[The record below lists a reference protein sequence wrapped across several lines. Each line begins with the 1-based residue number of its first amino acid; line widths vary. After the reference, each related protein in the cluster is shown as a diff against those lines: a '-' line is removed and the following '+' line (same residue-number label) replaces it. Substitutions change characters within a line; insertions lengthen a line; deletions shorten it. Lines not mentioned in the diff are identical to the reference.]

1 MLIRN
6 LAEHL
11 SIVFCRSNLP
21 IIAPI
26 CGDIPRSHC
35 LNFCIF
41 WLPADRS
48 LNTLHNKTLLAPMN
62 YQYKHDLVA
71 AEQARVMGNIVEAME
86 YYDRAI
92 QGAQENGQIH
102 EQALAA
108 ELAGAFYLS
117 IGREKIAKTYLT
129 ESRYCYQRWGANAK
143 APHHENAQFY
153 ANLQEFNQTLEEL
166 VQQRTSEL
174 SQTLEDL
181 KSTQNRLVESE
192 KMTALGG
199 LVAGVAHEINTPI
212 GIGIAAASL
221 LAEKVTQFCEIYSNG
236 QIKRSQ
242 LENFLDITLQSSN
255 MILANLTRAADLIHS
270 FKEVAVDQSSEL
282 KRTFHLKN
290 YLEEIL
296 TSLTAK
302 LRTTKQ
308 TVKVNCDENI
318 VLDSYPGVISQI
330 LTNLVM
336 NSLVHAYEPN
346 DEGVLTLDF
355 QLDGELLVFEY
366 ADNGKGI
373 TPENLSKIFEPFFTT
388 KRGQGGTGL
397 GLHIIYNLVSQ
408 KLQGTIKCQSQLG
421 DGTKFLIKFPAKIG
435 D

>member
-1 MLIRN
+1 
-6 LAEHL
+6 
-11 SIVFCRSNLP
+11 
-21 IIAPI
+21 
-26 CGDIPRSHC
+26 
-35 LNFCIF
+35 
-41 WLPADRS
+41 
-48 LNTLHNKTLLAPMN
+48 MN
-62 YQYKHDLVA
+62 YQDNDDLVA
-71 AEQARVMGNIVEAME
+71 AEKARVTGNIVEAME

-92 QGAQENGQIH
+92 QGAEDNGHIH

-117 IGREKIAKTYLT
+117 LGRAKIAKIYLT
-129 ESRYCYQRWGANAK
+129 ESHSCYQRCDAK
-143 APHHENAQFY
+143 AQAAHLESKYQQWLTSVSIPTNIEMHN
-153 ANLQEFNQTLEEL
+153 NLQQFNQNLEQL

-174 SQTLEDL
+174 SQTLADL
-181 KSTQNRLVESE
+181 KSTQNQLVESE
-192 KMTALGG
+192 KMAALGG

-221 LAEKVTQFCEIYSNG
+221 LAEKVTKFCEIYSNG
-236 QIKRSQ
+236 QIKRSE
-242 LENFLDITLQSSN
+242 LEKFLDITMQSSN

-282 KRTFHLKN
+282 KRTFQVKK

-302 LRTTKQ
+302 LRTTKHK
-308 TVKVNCDENI
+308 VEVNCDENI
-318 VLDSYPGVISQI
+318 VLDSYPGVFYQI
-330 LTNLVM
+330 VTNLVI
-336 NSLVHAYEPN
+336 NSLIHAYEPD
-346 DEGVLTLDF
+346 DEGVLTFYF

-373 TPENLSKIFEPFFTT
+373 TPENISKIFEPFFTT

-397 GLHIIYNLVSQ
+397 GLHIIYNLVNQ

-421 DGTKFLIKFPAKIG
+421 QGTKFLIKFPAKIG
-435 D
+435 N

>member
-1 MLIRN
+1 
-6 LAEHL
+6 
-11 SIVFCRSNLP
+11 
-21 IIAPI
+21 
-26 CGDIPRSHC
+26 
-35 LNFCIF
+35 
-41 WLPADRS
+41 
-48 LNTLHNKTLLAPMN
+48 MN
-62 YQYKHDLVA
+62 YQDNDDLVA
-71 AEQARVMGNIVEAME
+71 AEKARVTGNIVEAME

-92 QGAQENGQIH
+92 QGAEDNGHIH

-117 IGREKIAKTYLT
+117 LGREKIAKIYLT
-129 ESRYCYQRWGANAK
+129 ESHSCYQRCDAK
-143 APHHENAQFY
+143 AQAAHLESKYQQWLTSVSIPTNIEMHN
-153 ANLQEFNQTLEEL
+153 NLQQFNQNLEQL

-174 SQTLEDL
+174 SQTLADL
-181 KSTQNRLVESE
+181 KSTQNQLVESE
-192 KMTALGG
+192 KMAALGG

-221 LAEKVTQFCEIYSNG
+221 LAEKVTKFCEIYSNG
-236 QIKRSQ
+236 QIKRSE
-242 LENFLDITLQSSN
+242 LEKFLDITMQSSN

-282 KRTFHLKN
+282 KRTFQLKK

-302 LRTTKQ
+302 LRTTKHK
-308 TVKVNCDENI
+308 VEVNCDENI
-318 VLDSYPGVISQI
+318 VLDSYPGLFYQI
-330 LTNLVM
+330 VTNLVI
-336 NSLVHAYEPN
+336 NSLIHAYEP
-346 DEGVLTLDF
+346 DDAGVLTFDF

-397 GLHIIYNLVSQ
+397 GLHIIYNLVTQ

-421 DGTKFLIKFPAKIG
+421 QGTKFLIKFPAKIG
-435 D
+435 N

>member
-1 MLIRN
+1 
-6 LAEHL
+6 
-11 SIVFCRSNLP
+11 
-21 IIAPI
+21 
-26 CGDIPRSHC
+26 
-35 LNFCIF
+35 
-41 WLPADRS
+41 
-48 LNTLHNKTLLAPMN
+48 MN
-62 YQYKHDLVA
+62 DQYKHDLVA

-86 YYDRAI
+86 YYDLAI

-129 ESRYCYQRWGANAK
+129 ESRYCYQRWSAKAK
-143 APHHENAQFY
+143 APHHENPQYY

-181 KSTQNRLVESE
+181 KSTQKRLIESE
-192 KMTALGG
+192 KMTAIGG
-199 LVAGVAHEINTPI
+199 LVAGIAHEINTPI

-221 LAEKVTQFCEIYSNG
+221 LSEKVTKFCEIYSNG
-236 QIKRSQ
+236 QIKRSE
-242 LENFLDITLQSSN
+242 LDNFLDITLQSSN
-255 MILANLTRAADLIHS
+255 MILANLMRAADLIHS

-290 YLEEIL
+290 YVEEIL

-318 VLDSYPGVISQI
+318 ILDTYPGVFSQI
-330 LTNLVM
+330 VTNLVM
-336 NSLVHAYEPN
+336 NSLIHAYEPN
-346 DEGVLTLDF
+346 DEGVLTFDF
-355 QLDGELLVFEY
+355 QLDDEMLVFEY

-421 DGTKFLIKFPAKIG
+421 NGTNFLIKFPAKIG
-435 D
+435 N

>member
-1 MLIRN
+1 
-6 LAEHL
+6 
-11 SIVFCRSNLP
+11 
-21 IIAPI
+21 
-26 CGDIPRSHC
+26 
-35 LNFCIF
+35 
-41 WLPADRS
+41 
-48 LNTLHNKTLLAPMN
+48 MN
-62 YQYKHDLVA
+62 YQDNDDLVA
-71 AEQARVMGNIVEAME
+71 AEKARGTGNIVEAME

-92 QGAQENGQIH
+92 QGAEDNGDID

-117 IGREKIAKTYLT
+117 IGRAKIAKIYLT
-129 ESRYCYQRWGANAK
+129 ESHSCYQRCDAK
-143 APHHENAQFY
+143 AQAAHLESKYQQWLTSVSIPTNIEIHN
-153 ANLQEFNQTLEEL
+153 NLQQFNQNLEQL

-174 SQTLEDL
+174 SQTLAYL
-181 KSTQNRLVESE
+181 KSTQNQLVESE
-192 KMTALGG
+192 KMAALGG

-221 LAEKVTQFCEIYSNG
+221 LAEKVTKFCEIYSNG
-236 QIKRSQ
+236 QIKRSD
-242 LENFLDITLQSSN
+242 LEKFLDITMQSSN

-282 KRTFHLKN
+282 KRSFKLKN
-290 YLEEIL
+290 YLDEIL

-302 LRTTKQ
+302 LRTTKHK
-308 TVKVNCDENI
+308 VEVNCDENI
-318 VLDSYPGVISQI
+318 VLDSYPGVFYQI
-330 LTNLVM
+330 VTNLVL
-336 NSLVHAYEPN
+336 NSLIHAYEPK
-346 DEGVLTLDF
+346 DEGVLTFDF

-397 GLHIIYNLVSQ
+397 GLHIIYNLVNQ

-421 DGTKFLIKFPAKIG
+421 HGTKFLIKFPAKIG
-435 D
+435 N

>member
-1 MLIRN
+1 
-6 LAEHL
+6 
-11 SIVFCRSNLP
+11 
-21 IIAPI
+21 
-26 CGDIPRSHC
+26 
-35 LNFCIF
+35 
-41 WLPADRS
+41 
-48 LNTLHNKTLLAPMN
+48 MN
-62 YQYKHDLVA
+62 SQQKDDLVA
-71 AEQARVMGNIVEAME
+71 AEKARVTGNIIEAME

-92 QGAQENGQIH
+92 QGAEDNGDID
-102 EQALAA
+102 EQGLAA

-117 IGREKIAKTYLT
+117 IGRAKIAKIYLT
-129 ESRYCYQRWGANAK
+129 ESHSCYQRCDAK
-143 APHHENAQFY
+143 AQAAHLESKYQQWLTSVSIPTNIDHN
-153 ANLQEFNQTLEEL
+153 NLQQFNQNLEEL

-181 KSTQNRLVESE
+181 KSTQNQLVESE
-192 KMTALGG
+192 KMAALGG

-221 LAEKVTQFCEIYSNG
+221 LAEKVTKFCEIYSNG
-236 QIKRSQ
+236 QIKRSE
-242 LENFLDITLQSSN
+242 LEKFLDITMQSSN

-282 KRTFHLKN
+282 KRTFPVKK

-302 LRTTKQ
+302 LRTTKHK
-308 TVKVNCDENI
+308 VEVNCDENI
-318 VLDSYPGVISQI
+318 VLDSYPGLFYQI
-330 LTNLVM
+330 VTNLVL
-336 NSLVHAYEPN
+336 NSLIHAYEPK
-346 DEGVLTLDF
+346 DEGVLTFDF

-397 GLHIIYNLVSQ
+397 GLHIIYNLVNQ

-421 DGTKFLIKFPAKIG
+421 QGTKFLIKFPAKIAN
-435 D
+435 

>member
-1 MLIRN
+1 
-6 LAEHL
+6 
-11 SIVFCRSNLP
+11 
-21 IIAPI
+21 
-26 CGDIPRSHC
+26 
-35 LNFCIF
+35 
-41 WLPADRS
+41 
-48 LNTLHNKTLLAPMN
+48 MN
-62 YQYKHDLVA
+62 YQYKDDLVA
-71 AEQARVMGNIVEAME
+71 AEQARVMGNIIEAME

-129 ESRYCYQRWGANAK
+129 ESRYCYQGWGAKAK

-181 KSTQNRLVESE
+181 KATQNRLVESE

-221 LAEKVTQFCEIYSNG
+221 LAEKVTQFCEIYNNG

-282 KRTFHLKN
+282 KRTFNLKN

-302 LRTTKQ
+302 LRATKQ
-308 TVKVNCDENI
+308 KVKINCDENI
-318 VLDSYPGVISQI
+318 VLDSYPGVLSQI
-330 LTNLVM
+330 VTNLVM

-346 DEGVLTLDF
+346 DEGTIALDF

-373 TPENLSKIFEPFFTT
+373 TPENLSKIFQPFFTT

-421 DGTKFLIKFPAKIG
+421 DGTNFLIKFPAKVG

>member
-1 MLIRN
+1 
-6 LAEHL
+6 
-11 SIVFCRSNLP
+11 
-21 IIAPI
+21 
-26 CGDIPRSHC
+26 
-35 LNFCIF
+35 
-41 WLPADRS
+41 
-48 LNTLHNKTLLAPMN
+48 MN
-62 YQYKHDLVA
+62 YQHKHDLVA

-86 YYDRAI
+86 YYDLAI

-129 ESRYCYQRWGANAK
+129 ESRYCYQRWGAKAK
-143 APHHENAQFY
+143 APHHENAQYY

-181 KSTQNRLVESE
+181 KSTQKRLVESE

-199 LVAGVAHEINTPI
+199 LVAGIAHEINTPI

-221 LAEKVTQFCEIYSNG
+221 LAEKVTKFCEIYSNG

-242 LENFLDITLQSSN
+242 LENFLDTAMQSSN

-318 VLDSYPGVISQI
+318 ILDTYPGVFSQI
-330 LTNLVM
+330 VTNLVM
-336 NSLVHAYEPN
+336 NSLIHAYEPN
-346 DEGVLTLDF
+346 DEGVLTFDF
-355 QLDGELLVFEY
+355 QLDDEMLVFEY

-421 DGTKFLIKFPAKIG
+421 KGTNFLIKFPAKIG
-435 D
+435 N

>member
-1 MLIRN
+1 
-6 LAEHL
+6 
-11 SIVFCRSNLP
+11 
-21 IIAPI
+21 
-26 CGDIPRSHC
+26 
-35 LNFCIF
+35 
-41 WLPADRS
+41 
-48 LNTLHNKTLLAPMN
+48 MN
-62 YQYKHDLVA
+62 YQDNDDLVA
-71 AEQARVMGNIVEAME
+71 AEKARGTGNIVEAME

-92 QGAQENGQIH
+92 QGAEDNGHIH

-117 IGREKIAKTYLT
+117 LGREKIAKIYLT
-129 ESRYCYQRWGANAK
+129 ESHYCYQRCDAK
-143 APHHENAQFY
+143 AQAAHLESKYQQWLTSVSIPTNIEIHN
-153 ANLQEFNQTLEEL
+153 NLQQFNQNLELL

-174 SQTLEDL
+174 SQTLADL
-181 KSTQNRLVESE
+181 KSTQNQLVESE
-192 KMTALGG
+192 KMAALGG

-221 LAEKVTQFCEIYSNG
+221 LAEKVTKFCEIYSNG
-236 QIKRSQ
+236 QIKRSE
-242 LENFLDITLQSSN
+242 LEKFLDITMQSSN

-282 KRTFHLKN
+282 KRTFQVKK

-302 LRTTKQ
+302 LRTTKHK
-308 TVKVNCDENI
+308 VEVNCDENI
-318 VLDSYPGVISQI
+318 VLDSYPGVFYQI
-330 LTNLVM
+330 VTNLVI
-336 NSLVHAYEPN
+336 NSLIHAYEPK
-346 DEGVLTLDF
+346 DEGVLTFDF

-397 GLHIIYNLVSQ
+397 GLHIIYNLVNQ

-421 DGTKFLIKFPAKIG
+421 QGTKFLMKFPAKIG
-435 D
+435 N

>member
-1 MLIRN
+1 MY
-6 LAEHL
+6 LA
-11 SIVFCRSNLP
+11 I
-21 IIAPI
+21 
-26 CGDIPRSHC
+26 
-35 LNFCIF
+35 LN
-41 WLPADRS
+41 
-48 LNTLHNKTLLAPMN
+48 HYNKTLFAPMN
-62 YQYKHDLVA
+62 YQHKHDLIA
-71 AEQARVMGNIVEAME
+71 AEQARATGNIIEAME

-92 QGAQENGQIH
+92 QGAQENGHIH

-117 IGREKIAKTYLT
+117 IGREKIANTYLT
-129 ESRYCYQRWGANAK
+129 ESRYCYQRWGAKAK
-143 APHHENAQFY
+143 APHYENAQSY

-181 KSTQNRLVESE
+181 KLTQNRLVESE

-221 LAEKVTQFCEIYSNG
+221 LAEKVTQFCEIYNNG

-242 LENFLDITLQSSN
+242 LENFLDTAIQSSN

-282 KRTFHLKN
+282 KRTFYLKK

-296 TSLTAK
+296 NSLIVK
-302 LRTTKQ
+302 LRKTKQ
-308 TVKVNCDENI
+308 IVKVNCDENI
-318 VLDSYPGVISQI
+318 VLDSYPGVFSQI
-330 LTNLVM
+330 VTNLVM
-336 NSLVHAYEPN
+336 NSLIHAYDQH
-346 DEGVLTLDF
+346 DEGVLTFDF
-355 QLDGELLVFEY
+355 RLDGELLVFEY
-366 ADNGKGI
+366 GDNGKGI

-397 GLHIIYNLVSQ
+397 GLHIIYNLVNQ

-421 DGTKFLIKFPAKIG
+421 HGTKFLIKFPAKIG
-435 D
+435 N

>member
-1 MLIRN
+1 
-6 LAEHL
+6 
-11 SIVFCRSNLP
+11 
-21 IIAPI
+21 
-26 CGDIPRSHC
+26 
-35 LNFCIF
+35 
-41 WLPADRS
+41 
-48 LNTLHNKTLLAPMN
+48 MN
-62 YQYKHDLVA
+62 YQHKHDLIA
-71 AEQARVMGNIVEAME
+71 AEQARLMGNIIEAME
-86 YYDRAI
+86 YYDQAI

-117 IGREKIAKTYLT
+117 IGREKIAQTYLT
-129 ESRYCYQRWGANAK
+129 ESRYCYQRWGAKAK

-153 ANLQEFNQTLEEL
+153 ANLQEFNHTLEEL

-174 SQTLEDL
+174 SQTLENL
-181 KSTQNRLVESE
+181 KSTQKRLVESE

-221 LAEKVTQFCEIYSNG
+221 LAEKVTQFCEIYNNG

-242 LENFLDITLQSSN
+242 LEDFLDITLQSSN
-255 MILANLTRAADLIHS
+255 IILANLTRAADLIHS

-318 VLDSYPGVISQI
+318 ILDTYPGVFSQI
-330 LTNLVM
+330 VTNLVM
-336 NSLVHAYEPN
+336 NSLIHAYEPN
-346 DEGVLTLDF
+346 DEGLLTFDF

-397 GLHIIYNLVSQ
+397 GLHIIYNLVNQ

-421 DGTKFLIKFPAKIG
+421 NGTRFLIKFPTKLG
-435 D
+435 H

>member
-1 MLIRN
+1 MY
-6 LAEHL
+6 
-11 SIVFCRSNLP
+11 
-21 IIAPI
+21 
-26 CGDIPRSHC
+26 
-35 LNFCIF
+35 
-41 WLPADRS
+41 
-48 LNTLHNKTLLAPMN
+48 

-71 AEQARVMGNIVEAME
+71 AEQARVIGNIIEAME

-117 IGREKIAKTYLT
+117 IGREKIAQTYLT
-129 ESRYCYQRWGANAK
+129 ESRYCYQRWGAKSK
-143 APHHENAQFY
+143 APQHENAQFY

-221 LAEKVTQFCEIYSNG
+221 LAEKVTQFCEIYNNG

-282 KRTFHLKN
+282 KRTFNLKN

-296 TSLTAK
+296 ISLTAK

-308 TVKVNCDENI
+308 KVKVNCDENI
-318 VLDSYPGVISQI
+318 VLDSYPGVFSQI
-330 LTNLVM
+330 VTNLVM
-336 NSLVHAYEPN
+336 NSLIHAYEPN
-346 DEGVLTLDF
+346 DEGVLILDF

-421 DGTKFLIKFPAKIG
+421 NGTKFLIKFPAKVG

>member
-1 MLIRN
+1 
-6 LAEHL
+6 
-11 SIVFCRSNLP
+11 
-21 IIAPI
+21 
-26 CGDIPRSHC
+26 
-35 LNFCIF
+35 
-41 WLPADRS
+41 
-48 LNTLHNKTLLAPMN
+48 MN
-62 YQYKHDLVA
+62 YQHKHDLVA

-86 YYDRAI
+86 YYDQAI

-129 ESRYCYQRWGANAK
+129 EARYCYQRWGAKAK
-143 APHHENAQFY
+143 APHHENAQYY

-181 KSTQNRLVESE
+181 KSTQKRLVESE

-199 LVAGVAHEINTPI
+199 LVAGIAHEINTPI
-212 GIGIAAASL
+212 GVGIAAASL
-221 LAEKVTQFCEIYSNG
+221 LAEKVTQFCDIYSNG

-282 KRTFHLKN
+282 KRTFYLKN

-318 VLDSYPGVISQI
+318 ILDTYPGVFSQI
-330 LTNLVM
+330 VTNLVM
-336 NSLVHAYEPN
+336 NSLIHAYEPN

-397 GLHIIYNLVSQ
+397 GLHIIYNLVNQ

-421 DGTKFLIKFPAKIG
+421 NGTNFLIKFPAKIG
-435 D
+435 N

>member
-1 MLIRN
+1 
-6 LAEHL
+6 
-11 SIVFCRSNLP
+11 
-21 IIAPI
+21 
-26 CGDIPRSHC
+26 
-35 LNFCIF
+35 
-41 WLPADRS
+41 
-48 LNTLHNKTLLAPMN
+48 MN
-62 YQYKHDLVA
+62 YQHKHDLVA
-71 AEQARVMGNIVEAME
+71 AEQARAMGNIVEAME
-86 YYDRAI
+86 YYDLAI

-129 ESRYCYQRWGANAK
+129 EARYCYQRWGAKAK

-199 LVAGVAHEINTPI
+199 LVAGIAHEINTPI

-221 LAEKVTQFCEIYSNG
+221 LAEKVTKFCEIYSNG
-236 QIKRSQ
+236 QVKRSQ
-242 LENFLDITLQSSN
+242 LENFLDTAMQSSN

-282 KRTFHLKN
+282 KRTFYLKN

-318 VLDSYPGVISQI
+318 ILDTYPGVFSQI
-330 LTNLVM
+330 VTNLVM
-336 NSLVHAYEPN
+336 NSLIHAYEPN
-346 DEGVLTLDF
+346 DEGVLTFDF
-355 QLDGELLVFEY
+355 RLDGELLVFEY

-421 DGTKFLIKFPAKIG
+421 NGTNFLIKFPAKIG
-435 D
+435 N

>member
-1 MLIRN
+1 
-6 LAEHL
+6 
-11 SIVFCRSNLP
+11 
-21 IIAPI
+21 
-26 CGDIPRSHC
+26 
-35 LNFCIF
+35 
-41 WLPADRS
+41 
-48 LNTLHNKTLLAPMN
+48 MN
-62 YQYKHDLVA
+62 YQHDDLVA
-71 AEQARVMGNIVEAME
+71 AEKARVTGNILEAME

-92 QGAQENGQIH
+92 QGAQDNENIH
-102 EQALAA
+102 EQGLAA

-117 IGREKIAKTYLT
+117 IGRAKIAKIYLT
-129 ESRYCYQRWGANAK
+129 ESHSCYQRCDAK
-143 APHHENAQFY
+143 AQAAHLESKYQQWLTSVSIPTNIDHN
-153 ANLQEFNQTLEEL
+153 NLQQFNQNLEEL

-181 KSTQNRLVESE
+181 KSTQNQLVESE
-192 KMTALGG
+192 KMAALGG

-221 LAEKVTQFCEIYSNG
+221 LAEKVTKFCEIYSNG
-236 QIKRSQ
+236 QIKRSE
-242 LENFLDITLQSSN
+242 LEKFLDITMQSSN

-282 KRTFHLKN
+282 KRTFPVKK

-302 LRTTKQ
+302 LRTTKHK
-308 TVKVNCDENI
+308 VEVNCDENI
-318 VLDSYPGVISQI
+318 VLDSYPGLFYQI
-330 LTNLVM
+330 VTNLVI
-336 NSLVHAYEPN
+336 NSLIHAYEPN
-346 DEGVLTLDF
+346 DEGVLTFDF
-355 QLDGELLVFEY
+355 QLDGELLVFQY

-397 GLHIIYNLVSQ
+397 GLHIIYNLVNQ

-421 DGTKFLIKFPAKIG
+421 QGTKFLIKFPAQIG
-435 D
+435 N

>member
-1 MLIRN
+1 
-6 LAEHL
+6 
-11 SIVFCRSNLP
+11 
-21 IIAPI
+21 
-26 CGDIPRSHC
+26 
-35 LNFCIF
+35 
-41 WLPADRS
+41 
-48 LNTLHNKTLLAPMN
+48 MN
-62 YQYKHDLVA
+62 SQQKDDLVA
-71 AEQARVMGNIVEAME
+71 AEKARVTGNIIEAME

-92 QGAQENGQIH
+92 QGAEDNGDID
-102 EQALAA
+102 EQGLAA

-117 IGREKIAKTYLT
+117 IGRAKIAKIYLT
-129 ESRYCYQRWGANAK
+129 ESHSCYQRCDAK
-143 APHHENAQFY
+143 AQAAHLESKYQQWLTSVSIPTNIEIHN
-153 ANLQEFNQTLEEL
+153 NLQQFNQNLEQL

-174 SQTLEDL
+174 SQTLADL
-181 KSTQNRLVESE
+181 KSTQNQLVESE
-192 KMTALGG
+192 KMAALGG

-221 LAEKVTQFCEIYSNG
+221 LAEKVTKFCEIYSNG
-236 QIKRSQ
+236 QIKRSE
-242 LENFLDITLQSSN
+242 LEKFLDITMQSSN

-282 KRTFHLKN
+282 KRTFPVKK

-302 LRTTKQ
+302 LRTTKHK
-308 TVKVNCDENI
+308 VEVNCDENI
-318 VLDSYPGVISQI
+318 VLDSYPGVFYQI
-330 LTNLVM
+330 VTNLVL
-336 NSLVHAYEPN
+336 NSLIHAYEPK
-346 DEGVLTLDF
+346 DEGVLTFDF

-397 GLHIIYNLVSQ
+397 GLHIIYNLVNQ

-421 DGTKFLIKFPAKIG
+421 QGTKFLIKFPAKIAN
-435 D
+435 

>member
-1 MLIRN
+1 
-6 LAEHL
+6 
-11 SIVFCRSNLP
+11 
-21 IIAPI
+21 
-26 CGDIPRSHC
+26 
-35 LNFCIF
+35 
-41 WLPADRS
+41 
-48 LNTLHNKTLLAPMN
+48 MN
-62 YQYKHDLVA
+62 YQHNDDLVA
-71 AEQARVMGNIVEAME
+71 AEKARVTGNILEAME

-92 QGAQENGQIH
+92 QGAEDNGDID

-117 IGREKIAKTYLT
+117 IGRAKIAKLYLT
-129 ESRYCYQRWGANAK
+129 ESRSCYQRCGAK
-143 APHHENAQFY
+143 AQAAHLESKYQQWLTSVSIPTNIDHN
-153 ANLQEFNQTLEEL
+153 NLQQFNQNLEEL

-181 KSTQNRLVESE
+181 KSTQNQLVESE
-192 KMTALGG
+192 KMAALGG

-221 LAEKVTQFCEIYSNG
+221 LAEKVTKFCEIYSNG
-236 QIKRSQ
+236 QIKRSE
-242 LENFLDITLQSSN
+242 LEKFLDITMQSSN

-282 KRTFHLKN
+282 KRTFPVKK

-302 LRTTKQ
+302 LRTTKHK
-308 TVKVNCDENI
+308 VEVNCDENI
-318 VLDSYPGVISQI
+318 VLDSYPGLFYQI
-330 LTNLVM
+330 VTNLVI
-336 NSLVHAYEPN
+336 NSLIHAYEPN
-346 DEGVLTLDF
+346 DAGVLTFDF
-355 QLDGELLVFEY
+355 QLDGELLVFQY

-397 GLHIIYNLVSQ
+397 GLHIIYNLVNQ
-408 KLQGTIKCQSQLG
+408 KLKGTIQCQSQLG
-421 DGTKFLIKFPAKIG
+421 QGTKFLIKFPAKIG
-435 D
+435 N